1 MKFDSPTLRRGLGL
15 GLIALS
21 AGACNLKDKIPGAG
35 AGHDGGAAPSEVDQK
50 SEGSVTEAEANAFK
64 APADS
69 SLTPQQVEAYLR
81 TSLTQFDL
89 IRSEAPA
96 LHQQVAEMEKRGK
109 SGGLIS
115 GLRNAAEGIGAM
127 SHWADLVGGSYV
139 RSARTLKYNP
149 AEMEYV
155 RERMG
160 AISTYLMTKPM
171 LEAGKQQ
178 AQAFRQQAESM
189 KGQPGV
195 DQAIIDQM
203 LQQAA
208 EMEKNAADT
217 NVSPAIRQNLEALR
231 RARGNVTEPAW
242 QQIGFASGGMGLLA
256 LSGLGDPADTA
267 TTRKLN
273 EFRQLYTDAL
283 NNRVTPGTE
292 VKPAGSN

>member
-127 SHWADLVGGSYV
+127 GHWADLVGGSYV

-171 LEAGKQQ
+171 LDAGKQA
-178 AQAFRQQAESM
+178 AQQMRQQAEAM
-189 KGQPGV
+189 RGQPGV
-195 DQAIIDQM
+195 DQATIDQM
-203 LQQAA
+203 LQSAA
-208 EMEKNAADT
+208 EMEKNAAET
-217 NVSPAIRQNLEALR
+217 NASPAIQQNLEALR
-231 RARGNVTEPAW
+231 RARSNVTEPAW

-292 VKPAGSN
+292 VKPAGN

>member
-1 MKFDSPTLRRGLGL
+1 MQFNSPTLRRSLGL
-15 GLIALS
+15 GLIAVA
-21 AGACNLKDKIPGAG
+21 AGACNLKDKIPG

-50 SEGSVTEAEANAFK
+50 SEATVTEAEQNAFK

-155 RERMG
+155 RERMA
-160 AISTYLMTKPM
+160 AISGYLMTKPM
-171 LEAGKQQ
+171 QDMGKQA
-178 AQAFRQQAESM
+178 AQQMRQQAEAM
-189 KGQPGV
+189 RGQQGV
-195 DQAIIDQM
+195 DQSQVDAL

-208 EMEKNAADT
+208 EMEKNASED
-217 NVSPAIRQNLEALR
+217 NVSPAIRQNLDALHH
-231 RARGNVTEPAW
+231 ARGNVTDAAW
-242 QQIGFASGGMGLLA
+242 TQIGFASGGMGLMA
-256 LSGLGDPADTA
+256 LSGLGDPTDTA
-267 TTRKLN
+267 TVRKLN
-273 EFRQLYTDAL
+273 EFRGLYTDAL

-292 VKPAGSN
+292 NKAPASN

>member
-1 MKFDSPTLRRGLGL
+1 MFPRASPAPRRSPPGNPRCSSAPAFAGGTRPQHPANPRGVTMQFNSPALRRGLGL

-35 AGHDGGAAPSEVDQK
+35 GDGGAAPSEVDQK
-50 SEGSVTEAEANAFK
+50 SEGSVTEAEASAFK

-155 RERMG
+155 GERMG
-160 AISTYLMTKPM
+160 AVSAYLMTKPM
-171 LEAGKQQ
+171 QEYGKQA
-178 AQAFRQQAESM
+178 AQQIRQSAEAM

-195 DQAIIDQM
+195 DQATIDGM

-208 EMEKNAADT
+208 EAEKNAAQS
-217 NVSPAIRQNLEALR
+217 NASPATQQNLHVLK

-242 QQIGFASGGMGLLA
+242 QQIGFASGGM
-256 LSGLGDPADTA
+256 
-267 TTRKLN
+267 
-273 EFRQLYTDAL
+273 
-283 NNRVTPGTE
+283 
-292 VKPAGSN
+292 

>member
-1 MKFDSPTLRRGLGL
+1 MQFNSPTLRRSLGL
-15 GLIALS
+15 GLIAVA
-21 AGACNLKDKIPGAG
+21 AGACNLKDKIPG

-50 SEGSVTEAEANAFK
+50 SEATVTEAEQNAFK

-155 RERMG
+155 RDRMAAVSG
-160 AISTYLMTKPM
+160 YLMAKPM
-171 LEAGKQQ
+171 QDMSKQA
-178 AQAFRQQAESM
+178 AQQMRQQAEAM
-189 KGQPGV
+189 RGQQGV
-195 DQAIIDQM
+195 DQTQVDAL

-208 EMEKNAADT
+208 EMEKNASTDNA
-217 NVSPAIRQNLEALR
+217 SPAIRQNVDALHH
-231 RARGNVTEPAW
+231 ARGNVTDAAW
-242 QQIGFASGGMGLLA
+242 TQIGFASGGMGLMA
-256 LSGLGDPADTA
+256 LSGLGDPTDTA

-273 EFRQLYTDAL
+273 EFRALYTDAL

-292 VKPAGSN
+292 NKPASN

>member
-1 MKFDSPTLRRGLGL
+1 MQFNSPTLRRSLGL
-15 GLIALS
+15 GLIAVS
-21 AGACNLKDKIPGAG
+21 VGACNLKDKIPGAG
-35 AGHDGGAAPSEVDQK
+35 RDGGAAPSEVDQK
-50 SEGSVTEAEANAFK
+50 SEASVTDAERAAFTP
-64 APADS
+64 PADS

-155 RERMG
+155 RERMAAVSG
-160 AISTYLMTKPM
+160 YLMTKPIQD
-171 LEAGKQQ
+171 AGKQA
-178 AQAFRQQAESM
+178 AQNMRQQAESM
-189 KGQPGV
+189 RGQPGV
-195 DQAIIDQM
+195 DQAQIDQM
-203 LQQAA
+203 LQTAS
-208 EMEKNAADT
+208 EMEKNASEAE
-217 NVSPAIRQNLEALR
+217 VSPAIRQNMDALHH
-231 RARGNVTEPAW
+231 ARGNVTDAAW
-242 QQIGFASGGMGLLA
+242 TQIGFAGGGMGLLA
-256 LSGLGDPADTA
+256 LGGLGDPTDTA
-267 TTRKLN
+267 TMHKLN
-273 EFRQLYTDAL
+273 DFRGLYTDAL

-292 VKPAGSN
+292 NKPAGSN